1 MSAALHYLKHMGG
14 MMLPAL
20 PIWLVLRGLMLLGKK
35 QKISWGREVLLS
47 MFVLYCWGLYSQT
60 LLPASGQWHGLRDAL
75 TDASLRWKTGRAINL
90 IPLDTIRRFWH
101 RGTTGQKV
109 INLAGNVAVFVPMG
123 LLPPLLWRKMQNGG
137 RAVLL
142 CISASCFIECFQQL
156 IGRSVDVDD
165 VILNTLGGVLG
176 WLFFCVVR
184 AIQRKW
190 MKNDT
195 KSIKE

>member
-1 MSAALHYLKHMGG
+1 MSAALHYLRHMGG

-20 PIWLVLRGLMLLGKK
+20 PVWLVLRGLMLLGKR
-35 QKISWGREVLLS
+35 QKIFWGREVLLA
-47 MFVLYCWGLYSQT
+47 MFALYCWGLYSQT
-60 LLPASGQWHGLRDAL
+60 LLPAQGQWSGVKDAF
-75 TDASLRWKTGRAINL
+75 TDAFLRWKTGSAINL
-90 IPLDTIRRFWH
+90 TPLDTIRRFWH

-123 LLPPLLWRKMQNGG
+123 LLPPLLWGKMQNGW
-137 RAVLL
+137 RTALL
-142 CISASCFIECFQQL
+142 CLGASCFIECFQLL

-176 WLFFCVVR
+176 WLLFCIARTVR
-184 AIQRKW
+184 RKW
-190 MKNDT
+190 TKSNT